1 MAEPPRGHNAPV
13 RPALAIT
20 LLLLLLAP
28 AARAQ
33 APGCIGETDASA
45 VEQRPG
51 EKLRFGITPGV
62 QTGQFFT
69 GPAEPRTP
77 EDPARHLE
85 ALGRLRAPGS
95 PFVLRLHRF
104 FWSEGEDA
112 VKRFLA
118 LSDRYTRAGY
128 EVELQLRY
136 HPTSEQ
142 EGDVA
147 AWVAHVR
154 DVVRRFGVNPRVVAI
169 QVTNEVNITF
179 SPDSSDGAYAEARE
193 ALVQGV
199 IAAKDEARR
208 IGSEVEI
215 GFNWA
220 YRVDPAQDTS
230 FWNALR
236 DRGGPEFVAAL
247 DWVGVD
253 AYPGTVFPPAHTPGG
268 ERDGIVNA
276 LDSARCFMAIPGIP
290 ESVPI
295 HIEENG
301 WPTSPNRSEA
311 QQVEVM
317 ETMIRAV
324 HDFRGTYNVTDYRWF
339 NLRDGD
345 STSPNFGVRYGLL
358 RDDYSEKPAFA
369 GYAAL
374 VRELGRPA
382 PAARSRARRAPR
394 LHVRCGRARV
404 FGTGVRRVDFRSG
417 RRVVRDRRRPFAIRL
432 RSRRAVRATVTLEGG
447 RTLRIT
453 RRPRCR

>member
-1 MAEPPRGHNAPV
+1 M
-13 RPALAIT
+13 RPLFLLA
-20 LLLLLLAP
+20 LLLLAAATP
-28 AARAQ
+28 AGGQ
-33 APGCIGETDASA
+33 EPGCIGETDASA
-45 VEQRPG
+45 VEQKPG
-51 EKLRFGITPGV
+51 ERIRFGITPGT

-69 GPAEPRTP
+69 GAVEPRLP
-77 EDPARHLE
+77 EDPVKHLA
-85 ALGRLRAPGS
+85 ALDRLRAPGS

-104 FWSEGEDA
+104 FWSDGEA
-112 VKRFLA
+112 GVQRFLA
-118 LSDRYTRAGY
+118 LADRYTKAGY

-136 HPTSEQ
+136 HPSPEQ
-142 EGDVA
+142 EGDIA

-253 AYPGTVFPPAHTPGG
+253 AYPGTVFPPAHTPAG

-276 LDSARCFMAIPGIP
+276 LDSARCFMAIPAIP
-290 ESVPI
+290 PTVPI

-301 WPTSPNRSEA
+301 WPTSPVRSEE
-311 QQVEVM
+311 QQVAVM
-317 ETMIRAV
+317 NTMVRAV

-345 STSPNFGVRYGLL
+345 STSPNFQARYGLL

-369 GYAAL
+369 AYAGL
-374 VRELGRPA
+374 VRELARLGAIPPLAASPPAGARPRGGK
-382 PAARSRARRAPR
+382 ARLVVTCR
-394 LHVRCGRARV
+394 RARV
-404 FGTGVRRVDFRSG
+404 KGSNIASVRFFVRG
-417 RRVVRDRRRPFAIRL
+417 RRTVDDRAPFM
-432 RSRRAVRATVTLEGG
+432 RAVRRRARVRAVVTFRDGAVKRLA
-447 RTLRIT
+447 
-453 RRPRCR
+453 RRGRCR

>member
-1 MAEPPRGHNAPV
+1 MRV
-13 RPALAIT
+13 TLIVALI
-20 LLLLLLAP
+20 LLLAP

-33 APGCIGETDASA
+33 EPGCIGETDAAA
-45 VEQRPG
+45 VEMKPG
-51 EKLRFGITPGV
+51 ENIRFGITPGT

-69 GPAEPRTP
+69 GAVEPRLP
-77 EDPARHLE
+77 EDPVKHLA
-85 ALGRLRAPGS
+85 ALDRLRAPGS

-104 FWSEGEDA
+104 FWSDGEEG
-112 VKRFLA
+112 VRRFLA
-118 LSDRYTRAGY
+118 LADRYTKAGH

-136 HPTSEQ
+136 HPSPEQ
-142 EGDVA
+142 EGDIA

-208 IGSEVEI
+208 IGSKVEI

-230 FWNALR
+230 FWNSLR
-236 DRGGPEFVAAL
+236 DRGGPDFVKAL

-276 LDSARCFMAIPGIP
+276 LDSARCFMAIPAIP

-301 WPTSPNRSEA
+301 WPTSPNRTEE

-317 ETMIRAV
+317 NTMVRAV

-345 STSPNFGVRYGLL
+345 TTSPNFQSRYGLL
-358 RDDYSEKPAFA
+358 RDDYSEKPAFGA
-369 GYAAL
+369 YAAL
-374 VRELGRPA
+374 VRELARPEEI
-382 PAARSRARRAPR
+382 PPLVSSPHLGARPR
-394 LHVRCGRARV
+394 GGRARLV
-404 FGTGVRRVDFRSG
+404 VTCNRARVKGTGIASVRFFVRGRRTIDDRPPYVRAVRR
-417 RRVVRDRRRPFAIRL
+417 
-432 RSRRAVRATVTLEGG
+432 RARVRATVTFTDGAVRKL
-447 RTLRIT
+447 T
-453 RRPRCR
+453 RRGRCR